1 MRCCK
6 TLSLQHLLF
15 SAVLM
20 AAVSPLAAQEVEYP
34 PKYTLLYEASGDLDK
49 DNVPE
54 KAVIYNTPDT
64 NAENGGIIREIIIY
78 KQSGNQWIPWH
89 RSREALLDSK
99 SGGMM
104 GDPFQEMEID
114 KGILSILQAGGSS
127 WHWSR
132 YDKYRF
138 QNGRFELIGY
148 TSEFGKHCVEW
159 TTIDYNLSTG
169 KISARKTYDQ
179 CDDNGDNLKTIKTEQ
194 DTFTHKLASPILL
207 DKRELADVKI
217 VSPKYKFELYL

>member
-1 MRCCK
+1 MLRVK
-6 TLSLQHLLF
+6 HLLIF
-15 SAVLM
+15 ATLFAVEL
-20 AAVSPLAAQEVEYP
+20 PLAAQDIKHPDTYKVY
-34 PKYTLLYEASGDLDK
+34 YQRSGDLDK

-54 KAVIYNTPDT
+54 KVVIYNTPDT

-78 KQSGNQWIPWH
+78 KQSGKQWIPWH

-114 KGILSILQAGGSS
+114 KGILSILQAGGTS
-127 WHWSR
+127 WQWSR
-132 YDKYRF
+132 FDKYRF

-159 TTIDYNLSTG
+159 TSIDYNLSTG
-169 KISARKTYDQ
+169 MISAKKSYDQ
-179 CDDNGDNLKTIKTEQ
+179 CDDNGENFKTVKKETERFTQKPTTPIHLGNRNLV
-194 DTFTHKLASPILL
+194 DL
-207 DKRELADVKI
+207 KI